1 MILTIGNSRVVVD
14 CVATVWGRGGISS
27 VHRTQ
32 RHYPVVRRYRKHTS
46 LKFRPRIVKYNAI
59 KLKRW

>member
-14 CVATVWGRGGISS
+14 CVATVLGRGGISS

-32 RHYPVVRRYRKHTS
+32 RHYPVVRRYRKPEIQT
-46 LKFRPRIVKYNAI
+46 
-59 KLKRW
+59 